1 MKRVVGISLLLTI
14 IALSCLANMASPAIA
29 ATNRASVATH
39 AQTSITI
46 ARAASRDLQALPAW
60 RHPRRNNQFF
70 SGNSDSFR
78 SESFWGHNQHNTGNV
93 GVNWGD
99 IQDNSSSSGNQMNGF

>member
-1 MKRVVGISLLLTI
+1 MKKVVGISLLLTI
-14 IALSCLANMASPAIA
+14 IALSCLANMASPAFA

-78 SESFWGHNQHNTGNV
+78 SSFFCGHNQRNTGNQ
-93 GVNWGD
+93 GVNWGI
-99 IQDNSSSSGNQMNGF
+99 IQDNSSNTGNLMSGS